1 MAERTSEYQKYL
13 DPKTLVKIGR
23 LDLIA
28 RLVVEGYIS
37 GRHKSPYHGFS
48 VEFADHREYV
58 PGDDIKRLDWR
69 TFAKTDRYYIKE
81 YEEETNLR
89 STILLDTSESMK
101 YASGEVS
108 KLAYGCFV
116 AASLAY
122 MLIQQQDSVG
132 LALFDNAVHRFI
144 PPRTTPA
151 HLKLLLHEMNQIVPR
166 AKTSMEL
173 IFHDVAERIRKRGLV
188 LVISD
193 LFDDP
198 ETILMGLRHFRHN
211 RHEVIVFHIL
221 DDYELKFPFDD
232 TTMFDGLE
240 EYGEVLTEPRS
251 LRDTYLEQVDDFVK
265 TMKRGCRQHEMD
277 YVQLSTASPLD
288 VALSAYLASRTK
300 RGKGA

>member
-1 MAERTSEYQKYL
+1 MSEYQKYL
-13 DPKTLVKIGR
+13 DPKTLVKIAR
-23 LDLIA
+23 LDLVA

-37 GRHKSPYHGFS
+37 GLHRSPYHGFS

-58 PGDDIKRLDWR
+58 PGDDIKHVDWR
-69 TFAKTDRYYIKE
+69 QYAKTDRYYIKQ

-122 MLIQQQDSVG
+122 LLVQQQDSVG
-132 LALFDNAVHRFI
+132 LAMFDNTVHRFI
-144 PPRTTPA
+144 PPKTSPA
-151 HLKLLLHEMNQIVPR
+151 HLKLLLHEMGLIEPK
-166 AKTSMEL
+166 AKTSMDL
-173 IFHDVAERIRKRGLV
+173 IFHDVAERIHKRGLV
-188 LVISD
+188 VIISD

-211 RHEVIVFHIL
+211 RHEIVVFHVL
-221 DDYELKFPFDD
+221 DEYETAFPFDD

-240 EYGEVLTEPRS
+240 DYGEVLTEPRS
-251 LRDTYLEQVDDFVK
+251 LRDTYLQQVDDFVM
-265 TMKRGCRQHEMD
+265 TMKRGCRQHEID
-277 YVQLSTASPLD
+277 YVQLSTSTPLD
-288 VALSAYLASRTK
+288 VALSAYLASRSK
-300 RGKGA
+300 RGK

>member
-1 MAERTSEYQKYL
+1 MSEYQKYL

-37 GRHKSPYHGFS
+37 GLHRSPYHGFS

-173 IFHDVAERIRKRGLV
+173 IFHDVAERIRKRGLI

-221 DDYELKFPFDD
+221 DDYELEFPFDD

-240 EYGEVLTEPRS
+240 AYGEVLTEPRS
-251 LRDTYLEQVDDFVK
+251 LRRTYLEQVNDFVR
-265 TMKRGCRQHEMD
+265 TMKRGCRQHEID
-277 YVQLSTASPLD
+277 YVQFSTAAPLD

-300 RGKGA
+300 RGKGV